1 MDAEHNPALTRLGSV
16 IRLAPG
22 AEEEYRRLHAAVW
35 PGVLARLGEA
45 HITNY
50 TIFLHGDLLFAYME
64 YLGDDLEGDMAR
76 VDADPETQRWLALT
90 DPLQTRLATAGDGDR
105 WWATME
111 EIFHYAGASS
121 GDSSA
126 A

>member
-1 MDAEHNPALTRLGSV
+1 MRADQASGGTRLGSV

-45 HITNY
+45 RITNY

-64 YLGDDLEGDMAR
+64 YVGEDLASDMAR
-76 VDADPETQRWLALT
+76 LDADPEIQQWLAIT
-90 DPLQTRLATAGDGDR
+90 DPLQLRLETAADSDR

-111 EIFHYAGASS
+111 QIFHYDGA
-121 GDSSA
+121 
-126 A
+126 